1 MKFETVRSHFLSDVF
16 VLLWSENFATMATWR
31 NDFSVLFVV
40 YVFRILLASFLLSKL
55 PACFICRYTRPLQRK
70 PDFRKFQES
79 GALESGI
86 QLKESGIPLTIGI
99 GNPSSIDKEPG
110 FGAWKS
116 GIHCAE
122 SRIQNYLGLPCMGQI
137 HSHWCTNKLFGIKI
151 HKFCT
156 R

>member
-16 VLLWSENFATMATWR
+16 VLLSSENFATMATWH
-31 NDFSVLFVV
+31 NDFSILFVV

-55 PACFICRYTRPLQRK
+55 LVCFICRYTRPLQRK
-70 PDFRKFQES
+70 QDFRKFQGS

-99 GNPSSIDKEPG
+99 GNPSSTYKEPG
-110 FGAWKS
+110 FSAWKS
-116 GIHCAE
+116 GIHCVE
-122 SRIQNYLGLPCMGQI
+122 SRIQDCFGFPCVGRI
-137 HSHWCTNKLFGIKI
+137 HSHWCTNKLFRRKI
-151 HKFCT
+151 YKFCT